1 MGTVAAIGER
11 TRVAALALA
20 GVTVVPAEGPEHVRE
35 AWAALPTDVTLVI
48 VTPAA
53 ADALG
58 PEALDGVRPL
68 TAVMPV

>member
-11 TRVAALALA
+11 TKVAPLALA
-20 GVTVVPAEGPEHVRE
+20 GVSVLPAEDPERVRE
-35 AWAALPTDVTLVI
+35 AWAALPPDVTLVI
-48 VTPAA
+48 VTPTA

-58 PEALDGVRPL
+58 PEVLDGVRPL